1 VKFPTFDF
9 WMALGFAAQFLFA
22 SRFFVQWIASE
33 RTGRSVV
40 PVHFWYLSL
49 GGGLLLLIYA
59 IHRLDPVFILGQAGG
74 LAIYA
79 RNLRLIHRKPRE
91 EK

>member
-1 VKFPTFDF
+1 
-9 WMALGFAAQFLFA
+9 MALGFGAQFLFA

-33 RTGRSVV
+33 RIGRSVV

-79 RNLRLIHRKPRE
+79 RNLHLIHRKPRGDL
-91 EK
+91 